1 MEQNSS
7 KSKRKYVKKPKPL
20 KETEKP
26 IEPIHKP
33 TNKAIIVKFGF

>member
-26 IEPIHKP
+26 TEPIPKP
-33 TNKAIIVKFGF
+33 TNKFFFVKFGF